1 MTDEAIDILSGK
13 PPKDKRTRC
22 YYNEWFNEQTPQFQE
37 AIAKAMD
44 RSSKWKTVDIFSLVR
59 DKKGYE
65 KQYNSL
71 RMHRAGECSCG

>member
-1 MTDEAIDILSGK
+1 MTDTAIDILNGK

-22 YYNEWFNEQTPQFQE
+22 YYAEWLREQTPEFQA
-37 AIAKAMD
+37 AITKAMD
-44 RSSKWKTVDIFSLVR
+44 RSSKWKTKDIFDLV
-59 DKKGYE
+59 KEQKAYE